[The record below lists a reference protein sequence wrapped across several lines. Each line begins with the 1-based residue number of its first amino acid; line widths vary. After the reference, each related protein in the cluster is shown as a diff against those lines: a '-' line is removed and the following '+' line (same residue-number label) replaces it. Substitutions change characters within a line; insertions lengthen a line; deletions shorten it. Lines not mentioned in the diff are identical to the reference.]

1 MTLRLVMLQYI
12 CCCPSCGTEPPPR
25 LPGAAPGGKGEP
37 SRSLLLQALRSCS
50 GLDSWAESQEGPQT
64 SPVTR
69 RASGRLLGPL
79 NLELPAKH
87 QLTPHLGRL
96 VGAEQVERSGL
107 RGEAELSEVWLKA
120 PPHLRLRVFPPALA
134 PSAFPTKFVLMVM
147 GKKSLVVKRWK
158 LS

>member
-25 LPGAAPGGKGEP
+25 LPGAAPGERGSRVVP
-37 SRSLLLQALRSCS
+37 SSCGALRSCS

-69 RASGRLLGPL
+69 RASDRLLGPL

-96 VGAEQVERSGL
+96 VGAEQVERRKKWVAWRGWAQWGLVKSPSTPQASGVST
-107 RGEAELSEVWLKA
+107 GFSSISLSNEVCS
-120 PPHLRLRVFPPALA
+120 H
-134 PSAFPTKFVLMVM
+134 
-147 GKKSLVVKRWK
+147 GNG
-158 LS
+158 